1 MDYKTVIENRH
12 TTFAWREDKIPTKEQ
27 IMEVIE
33 EAYSHIPSKNLQFPY
48 QVHLFRNN
56 NYEISKEIMTICKR
70 NRAHTVEED
79 RGNPQVLAPWLI
91 GFSARYVADLEDRYE
106 PESVR
111 GTHYIDGEGKASRRS
126 TVLDDNGWD
135 LDLAQKQTENIEIG
149 LMSAFIML
157 GAANAGIQTGMC
169 QNIDGDPDRAAEIFN
184 IDEDAKS
191 LDFRFMMGIGY
202 GKDPSIRHNYY
213 DPRISKD
220 KPIPFAPNDVE
231 TYYPRPE
238 INDIIKEVNHD

>member
-33 EAYSHIPSKNLQFPY
+33 EAYTHIPSKNLQFPY

-56 NYEISKEIMTICKR
+56 DYAISKEIMTICKR
-70 NRAHTVEED
+70 NRALSLEVD
-79 RGNPQVLAPWLI
+79 PGNPQVLAPWLI

-111 GTHYIDGEGKASRRS
+111 GTHYIDGEGTAARRS
-126 TVLDDNGWD
+126 KVFVGDADMD
-135 LDLAQKQTENIEIG
+135 AAQKQTENIEIG

-169 QNIDGDPDRAAEIFN
+169 QNIDGNPDRAAEIFN
-184 IDEDAKS
+184 IDKDAKS

-202 GKDPSIRHNYY
+202 GKDSSVRHNYY

-220 KPIPFAPNDVE
+220 RPIPFAPDDVE
-231 TYYPRPE
+231 TAYPRPDL
-238 INDIIKEVNHD
+238 NDIIKEVNHD